1 MGRTTKKKRFWLHAP
16 RSSFYRNK
24 WASAMRAVSSS
35 NRSMGRVHFPL
46 APVSSHHYNTKTAVD
61 RDGLVDHKGSVG

>member
-1 MGRTTKKKRFWLHAP
+1 
-16 RSSFYRNK
+16 
-24 WASAMRAVSSS
+24 MRAVSSS
-35 NRSMGRVHFPL
+35 NKSMGRVHFPL